1 MMTARIVTAK
11 GRPSARRAAGTM
23 TSVRNVRGPA
33 MSSAI
38 RAAAKSRMEIMNTSG
53 EGTGNMSE
61 APERIWATEDADLY
75 TITICACEAG
85 QSKAAQ
91 IAAMTTQNKEN

>member
-1 MMTARIVTAK
+1 
-11 GRPSARRAAGTM
+11 
-23 TSVRNVRGPA
+23 
-33 MSSAI
+33 
-38 RAAAKSRMEIMNTSG
+38 MNDPCPKCHG
-53 EGTGNMSE
+53 EGFTTAPYMLGLKTG
-61 APERIWATEDADLY
+61 DLY

>member
-1 MMTARIVTAK
+1 MASSARSAK
-11 GRPSARRAAGTM
+11 ARAKSSARRAAAT
-23 TSVRNVRGPA
+23 
-33 MSSAI
+33 
-38 RAAAKSRMEIMNTSG
+38 SRMEIMNTSG

>member
-1 MMTARIVTAK
+1 MGAAD
-11 GRPSARRAAGTM
+11 GQGLDAAGENAGM
-23 TSVRNVRGPA
+23 T
-33 MSSAI
+33 
-38 RAAAKSRMEIMNTSG
+38 
-53 EGTGNMSE
+53 E